1 MVNFALALIPDET
14 LQATIDKFFKTQWH
28 NTLNQ
33 RAYTALASR
42 PAPLFIETRTTSST
56 ADRSKVQL
64 GIWVAAWY
72 QRLRDANSAKNPT
85 SIALMQYVGTFGMCF
100 SLLMKKTILR
110 LLTKR
115 FALLIQ
121 QV

>member
-33 RAYTALASR
+33 RAYTVLASR

-72 QRLRDANSAKNPT
+72 QRLRDANSAKIPT
-85 SIALMQYVGTFGMCF
+85 SIAL
-100 SLLMKKTILR
+100 L
-110 LLTKR
+110 
-115 FALLIQ
+115 Q
-121 QV
+121 QDYAY